1 MDKQEQ
7 LKKDL
12 EVMEISEVENLT
24 TRFVTAKYRRLAKE
38 RHPDRDGG
46 NTGVFQELQGAYKRI
61 IRYLEELENY
71 EEEEDFEKEFFM
83 KNNIMKEYSTSFVV
97 YIQDGKQ
104 MERSN
109 EKAFEVS

>member
-1 MDKQEQ
+1 MMTEQ

-12 EVMEISEVENLT
+12 VTLMIEEGQALT
-24 TRFVTAKYRRLAKE
+24 SKYVTIKYKQLAKD

-83 KNNIMKEYSTSFVV
+83 KNNIMKEYSISFVV
-97 YIQDGKQ
+97 FIQDE
-104 MERSN
+104 MARLN
-109 EKAFEVS
+109 R